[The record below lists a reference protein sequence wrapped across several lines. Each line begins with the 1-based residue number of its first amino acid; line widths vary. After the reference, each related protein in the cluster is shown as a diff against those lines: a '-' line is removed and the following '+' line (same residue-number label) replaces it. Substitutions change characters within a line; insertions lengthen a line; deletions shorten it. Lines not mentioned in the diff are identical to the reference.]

1 MEYSEYQSVIQAF
14 YEKVEELGD
23 NPFLW
28 RKVDKVYQPMS
39 WNEVA
44 ERVKA
49 LSLGLRELGVKPGDR
64 VTLVSDNQPEWL
76 IADIA
81 IVTAGAITVP
91 AYTTNRVRDH
101 KHVLNHSG
109 SVGAIVSTKALSRNL
124 FPAALDAPKCEWAI
138 SMEDTKFAQSGPLE
152 VYLWDDVMEKGRQSG
167 KDALDLVP
175 KAKRDD
181 VCCFIYTSG
190 TGGTPKAVMLTHGN
204 LLCNCMGAYDL
215 LKSFGLG
222 EEVFLS
228 FLPLSHSYEHTAGQY
243 FPITIGAQIYY
254 AEGVESLLTNLAE
267 VRPTIMTAVPRLY
280 EAMHQRIRRGVEK
293 QGGFKEKLFNLAVE
307 IGTKRYKDPGSLTLK
322 EKLLDILCE
331 RLVRAKVRERF
342 GGRLKAFVSGGAAL
356 NPDIGVFFTALG
368 LRLLQGYGQTEASP
382 VISANP
388 PGKVKI
394 HTVGLPL
401 KGVEVKIAGDGEI
414 LVRGE
419 LVMQGYWNDEEATA
433 TAIQDGWLHT
443 GDIGRFDE
451 DGYLE
456 ITDRK
461 KDIIVLSGG
470 DNVSPARVEGFLTLQ
485 PEIAQAMVYGDKR
498 PALVALLVP
507 DPDWLAEWAKAN
519 GKPNDLSALADDPA
533 LAKSLSG
540 VIDQVNKSLSMLE
553 KVRRFT
559 IADAPFST
567 ENGMMTPTLKIK
579 RHVIKERYGA
589 TLEALYNKK

>member
-307 IGTKRYKDPGSLTLK
+307 IGTKRYKHPGSLTLK
-322 EKLLDILCE
+322 EKLLDIVCE
-331 RLVRAKVRERF
+331 RLVRAKVRQRF

-419 LVMQGYWNDEEATA
+419 LVMKGYWNDEEATA
-433 TAIQDGWLHT
+433 SAIQDGWLHT
-443 GDIGRFDE
+443 GDIGQFDE

-470 DNVSPARVEGFLTLQ
+470 DNLSPARVEGFLTLQ

-507 DPDWLAEWAKAN
+507 DPDWLAEWAQSN

-533 LAKSLSG
+533 LAKALSG
-540 VIDQVNKSLSMLE
+540 VIDQVNNSLSMLE
-553 KVRRFT
+553 KIRRFT

-579 RHVIKERYGA
+579 RHVIKERYGS